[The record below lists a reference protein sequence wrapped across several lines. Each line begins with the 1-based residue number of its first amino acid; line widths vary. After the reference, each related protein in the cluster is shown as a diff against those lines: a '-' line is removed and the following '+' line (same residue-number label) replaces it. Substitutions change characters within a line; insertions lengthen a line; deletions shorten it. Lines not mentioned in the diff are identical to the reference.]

1 MSLGIVFPGQG
12 AQSVGMLADI
22 IGAHPEVGRTLDEA
36 GDAMSFDL
44 RCAVLDGPA
53 EVLNRTDVTQPALLA
68 ASVAIWRQLRSAG
81 AAPVAMA
88 GHSLGEYSA
97 LVAAGALEFADAVR
111 LVNLRGQLM
120 QRAVPLGEGAMAAI
134 LGLDDADI
142 AAACA
147 ATEGV
152 VTPANFNAPGQVVIA
167 GAREAV
173 ERAAD
178 ACKAAGAKRAVL
190 LDVSVPSHCALMASI
205 SDEFAQKLA
214 ETPLQLPEVAV
225 VQNVDG
231 ATSADVDSLRK
242 KLVAQLASPV
252 RWTDCVAT
260 LLEIGVT
267 QVIECGPG
275 NVLSGLIKRIDRSLK
290 SQATGTLAGY
300 DAALELLQQGTSA

>member
-1 MSLGIVFPGQG
+1 MPLGIVFPGQG

-22 IGAHPEVGRTLDEA
+22 IEVHPKVGRTLDEA
-36 GDAMSFDL
+36 GEAMSFDL
-44 RCAVLDGPA
+44 RSAVLQGPA
-53 EVLNRTDVTQPALLA
+53 EVLNRTDITQPALLA
-68 ASVAIWRQLRSAG
+68 ASVAIWRQLQAAG

-97 LVAAGALEFADAVR
+97 LVAAGSLPFADAVR

-134 LGLDDADI
+134 LGLDDDDI

-147 ATEGV
+147 GIEGV

-167 GAREAV
+167 GSRAAV
-173 ERAAD
+173 EGAAE
-178 ACKAAGAKRAVL
+178 ACKAVGAKRAVM

-214 ETPLQLPEVAV
+214 DTPLQMPAVAV

-231 ATSADVDSLRK
+231 ATSKDVDSLRA

-252 RWTDCVAT
+252 RWTDCVAA
-260 LLEIGVT
+260 LLQAGVT
-267 QVIECGPG
+267 QVVECGPG

-290 SQATGTLAGY
+290 SQATGTLAGFE
-300 DAALELLQQGTSA
+300 AAIELLQQEPGA